1 VKSVDNS
8 KELVCIGAGGKVAY
22 GESSHFGLTLVLGV
36 SFGIGAKEY
45 PLFLSFMFWYY
56 GGGDSWRFVG

>member
-1 VKSVDNS
+1 MSSSLHKVLGVKSVDNS

-36 SFGIGAKEY
+36 SYGIGAKEY
-45 PLFLSFMFWYY
+45 PLF
-56 GGGDSWRFVG
+56 

>member
-1 VKSVDNS
+1 MKSVDNS

-36 SFGIGAKEY
+36 SCGKVLRSIHCFKFHVLVLWGRG
-45 PLFLSFMFWYY
+45 
-56 GGGDSWRFVG
+56 